1 MKHKAAWLVAIL
13 LAAVAAPLVAANF
26 SPDDVKRLEGVLPL
40 YDKNHDQTLDA
51 AERQE
56 LEKMI
61 EDQHGADLR
70 KRAAAILD
78 AADANHDGKITLDE
92 WTALKNSVIAAAG
105 GPDAKK
111 PDAADTANKQTVM
124 VPMSDG
130 AKLATDVY
138 LPKGDGP
145 WPAILTRTPYS
156 RKNAGGAGGIVANG
170 CVFVAQDMRGRFDS
184 EGENLPFVGC
194 GWADHQDGADT
205 VAWIL
210 KQPWSNGKVGTVG
223 GSAGG
228 ITQLLMAGA
237 APPGLVAQYIH
248 VAPPSMYYYAS
259 YIGGALRKEQI
270 ENWTTGN
277 HFDPKALQLMRDH
290 PSYDDYWR
298 KLDTSTRL
306 AVINVPGVHVG
317 GWFDTFQ
324 QGTID
329 AFVMRQHKAAEGAR
343 GRQRL
348 VMGPW
353 THGGAASS
361 GCDLTFP
368 NKAAPKD
375 FDAPDWFAHWL
386 KGVDNG
392 VEKAPP
398 VAYYVM
404 GDTSDPKAPGN
415 QWRTAADWPV
425 PATDTPYYFAKGGG
439 LLVAPPPDPA
449 DTFVA
454 YTFDPGDPCP
464 TIGGKN
470 LTIPAGPR
478 NQNWIESRKDV
489 LLFTTAPLAAPVEV
503 TGRVRAKVYL
513 ASSAVDTDLSVR
525 LCDVYPDGKS
535 YEMAEGIQRARYR
548 NSSEKPEPLKPG
560 EVTEITVDCWSTSI
574 VFNKGHRIRAIV
586 TSSNYP
592 RFDLNPGTGEPWS
605 DTGVKVIQANRI
617 FCDSKHPSR
626 LVLPIVKP

>member
-317 GWFDTFQ
+317 G
-324 QGTID
+324 
-329 AFVMRQHKAAEGAR
+329 
-343 GRQRL
+343 
-348 VMGPW
+348 
-353 THGGAASS
+353 
-361 GCDLTFP
+361 
-368 NKAAPKD
+368 
-375 FDAPDWFAHWL
+375 
-386 KGVDNG
+386 
-392 VEKAPP
+392 
-398 VAYYVM
+398 
-404 GDTSDPKAPGN
+404 
-415 QWRTAADWPV
+415 
-425 PATDTPYYFAKGGG
+425 
-439 LLVAPPPDPA
+439 
-449 DTFVA
+449 
-454 YTFDPGDPCP
+454 
-464 TIGGKN
+464 
-470 LTIPAGPR
+470 
-478 NQNWIESRKDV
+478 
-489 LLFTTAPLAAPVEV
+489 
-503 TGRVRAKVYL
+503 
-513 ASSAVDTDLSVR
+513 
-525 LCDVYPDGKS
+525 
-535 YEMAEGIQRARYR
+535 
-548 NSSEKPEPLKPG
+548 
-560 EVTEITVDCWSTSI
+560 
-574 VFNKGHRIRAIV
+574 
-586 TSSNYP
+586 
-592 RFDLNPGTGEPWS
+592 
-605 DTGVKVIQANRI
+605 
-617 FCDSKHPSR
+617 
-626 LVLPIVKP
+626 